1 MKKFILFFSVMIVLT
16 GCAKKKEEF
25 TSYYRSDGRWIKDS
39 AGRVLIL
46 RGMNVTG
53 SNKWPDPETGKF
65 FPAWLSPDDFRQ
77 IASWG
82 YNSVRF
88 LIIWEAI
95 EPERGVFD
103 DAYLNDVYTITE
115 WARDA
120 GLLTILD
127 MHQDIY
133 SRKFYGDGAPEWAVL
148 DDGIPFTPRTPWFM
162 NYSEPA
168 VQRAFDSFWQNRDGI
183 QDEYFLAW
191 KKVAEKFAGADW
203 IVGYDIMNEPFP
215 GSNFNLDEFDTDY
228 FQPFYDKAISTITEI
243 DTDHIIFIEPN
254 AMRTNVLGG
263 GGTLLEFEKDEVR
276 RLAYAPH
283 FYDPATT
290 NAYSYDNNIT
300 RLRNTVQAIHD
311 DAERMGIPV
320 WVGEWGVWEGDIEN
334 ANKFL
339 EDQLSVLDE
348 FVAPWGFWNYN
359 RTGRMTPLVETWF
372 LDYLIRPQPSKIA
385 GAPERLYF
393 DRNTKKFEFTY
404 IEEKLSA
411 PSEIIVPARYS
422 AYLLSIEP
430 ERNYEWVD
438 KGDGLKLLRIYPERH
453 GDSVTVTLAP

>member
-1 MKKFILFFSVMIVLT
+1 MKRAALVLLFFAIT
-16 GCAKKKEEF
+16 AGCAKKQEEIKPF
-25 TSYYRSDGRWIKDS
+25 YYSDGRWIKDS
-39 AGRVLIL
+39 SDRVLVL

-65 FPAWLSPDDFRQ
+65 YPSWLSPDDFKR

-103 DAYLNDVYTITE
+103 ESYLNDVYTITE

-133 SRKFYGDGAPEWAVL
+133 SRKFYGDGAPLWAVL

-183 QDEYFLAW
+183 QDEYFESW
-191 KKVAEKFAGADW
+191 KRVAEKFADADW
-203 IVGYDIMNEPFP
+203 VVGFDIMNEPFP
-215 GSNFNLDEFDTDY
+215 GSDFNLDEFDREF
-228 FQPFYDKAISTITEI
+228 FQPFYDRAINAISEV
-243 DTDHIIFIEPN
+243 DSKHIIFFEPN
-254 AMRTNVLGG
+254 AMRTNVLAG
-263 GGTLLEFEKDEVR
+263 GGTLLEFGQNALR

-290 NAYSYDNNIT
+290 ANYGYDNNIT
-300 RLRNTVQAIHD
+300 RLRNTIQAIHD
-311 DAERMGIPV
+311 DAERIGVPL
-320 WVGEWGVWEGDIEN
+320 WVGEWGVWEGNIEN
-334 ANKFL
+334 ANRFL
-339 EDQLSVLDE
+339 EDQLRVLDE
-348 FVAPWGFWNYN
+348 FIAPWSFWNYN
-359 RTGRMTPLVETWF
+359 RTGNMTPLTETWF
-372 LDYLIRPQPSKIA
+372 LDYLIRPQLSRIA
-385 GAPERLYF
+385 GVPQELSF
-393 DRNTKKFEFTY
+393 DRSTRTFVFTY
-404 IEEKLSA
+404 MEKKLSE
-411 PSEIIVPARYS
+411 PTEIIVPAQFSGYS
-422 AYLLSIEP
+422 LKVEP
-430 ERNYEWVD
+430 ERKLEWVD
-438 KGDGLKLLRIYPERH
+438 KEEGLKVLFIYPEKD
-453 GDSVTVTLAP
+453 GEEVKVTLTP